1 MTETT
6 ATPTPDRGSV
16 CAALVLERALE
27 GPTRLGVF
35 TDEELTALDGLAT
48 EQIVP
53 TPWLSA
59 HAEQVSTEIAA
70 GISLRS
76 LIARRLVLPAEQLA
90 DDWDDLGEDPRRL
103 YAVDPVQ
110 GILTLRRSASA
121 LTTLQRIVEDQS
133 HALVHYDFGQGRALE
148 EEITHDGFHH
158 FTILPLVDVPARA
171 MALVDQAEVAQGD
184 GEPRRARMSEV
195 EQDQELAAI
204 LGDTRAL
211 TVLSSV
217 RRDAEP
223 AQYTFYATSDRLLV
237 SRSED
242 GLDAADP
249 HLQFV
254 EISAGTAEDL
264 LAEVVGIDPVGDPA
278 DDPTGVPSGA
288 PTGDT
293 AADPA

>member
-16 CAALVLERALE
+16 CAALVLEGALD
-27 GPTRLGVF
+27 GPTRLGIF

-53 TPWLSA
+53 TPWLTA
-59 HAEQVSTEIAA
+59 NEEQVSAEVAA

-90 DDWDDLGEDPRRL
+90 GDWDDLGEDPRRL

-110 GILTLRRSASA
+110 GILTLRRSATA
-121 LTTLQRIVEDQS
+121 LTTFQRIVEDQT
-133 HALVHYDFGQGRALE
+133 HVLVHYDFGQGRALE

-158 FTILPLVDVPARA
+158 FTILPLAAVPERA
-171 MALVDQAEVAQGD
+171 MSLVDQAEVAQGD
-184 GEPRRARMSEV
+184 GEPRQARMSEV
-195 EQDQELAAI
+195 EQDEELAAI

-211 TVLSSV
+211 TVLSHV

-237 SRSED
+237 SRSDD
-242 GLDAADP
+242 GFEASDP
-249 HLQFV
+249 HMQFV
-254 EISAGTAEDL
+254 EISAETATDL
-264 LAEVVGIDPVGDPA
+264 LAELLGLDPA
-278 DDPTGVPSGA
+278 
-288 PTGDT
+288 
-293 AADPA
+293 